1 MTITT
6 VAPERVLRV
15 PEVAA
20 HLDCGRP
27 AVYDLIHRGELRSI
41 RVGRLIR
48 VPESA
53 LAEFLAGTPGGA
65 ER

>member
-1 MTITT
+1 MSTT
-6 VAPERVLRV
+6 AVREDVLRV
-15 PEVAA
+15 PEVAR
-20 HLDCGRP
+20 HLDTTTDM
-27 AVYDLIHRGELRSI
+27 VYRLIRSGELRCV

-53 LAEFLAGTPGGA
+53 LAEFISG